1 LPLPAA
7 RGIPITLH
15 HPCRLAGP
23 VSVCSWVPAFV
34 TDRVTGSPAWVCT
47 CTVGGSKR
55 HSVAVTTRRDGAVAA
70 ATAAAAARTGGGVGE
85 LAVDARSDLPALTRL
100 ERISRDPEEP
110 DAIVF
115 ARFARV
121 PLAIR
126 WGEEAEEAT
135 GERWQP
141 LLHGQTRKISSTN
154 TPTTAAAKASSAAIV
169 ATRKFPFLVTVM
181 RELAMIWLARSTW
194 LGWRAGS

>member
-1 LPLPAA
+1 MPLPAA
-7 RGIPITLH
+7 RGIPITL

-34 TDRVTGSPAWVCT
+34 TDRVTGSPASACT

-55 HSVAVTTRRDGAVAA
+55 HAVAVTTRRDGAAA
-70 ATAAAAARTGGGVGE
+70 AAAVAAAARTDGGVGE
-85 LAVDARSDLPALTRL
+85 LAVDAGSDLPALTRL
-100 ERISRDPEEP
+100 ERIGRDPEEP

-115 ARFARV
+115 ARFAHV

-126 WGEEAEEAT
+126 WGEEAVR
-135 GERWQP
+135 ERWQP
-141 LLHGQTRKISSTN
+141 LLHGHTREISSTN